1 MTAVF
6 AAIAG
11 IVDVGQL
18 GAAPPFLGNGQIGG
32 DPASASRGGFNI
44 VYGGVGTPLGAL
56 LGTFF
61 VALYGNV
68 LSLNGV
74 STYWKNI
81 VTGLVLLTAV
91 FIDSKRRGEQ
101 FE

>member
-1 MTAVF
+1 MTAVL

-18 GAAPPFLGNGQIGG
+18 GAAPPSLGNGQIELTVLTGVLI
-32 DPASASRGGFNI
+32 GGFSI

-61 VALYGNV
+61 VALYGMC
-68 LSLNGV
+68 S
-74 STYWKNI
+74 
-81 VTGLVLLTAV
+81 A
-91 FIDSKRRGEQ
+91 
-101 FE
+101 